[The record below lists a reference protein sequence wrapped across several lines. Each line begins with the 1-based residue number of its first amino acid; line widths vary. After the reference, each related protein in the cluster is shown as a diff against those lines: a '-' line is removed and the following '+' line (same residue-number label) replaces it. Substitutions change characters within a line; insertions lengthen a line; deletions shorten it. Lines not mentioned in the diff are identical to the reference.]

1 MSALRCIVGA
11 TVATATCVAALA
23 GPATAKISG
32 TSGPLVAFERAGD
45 IHVLN
50 AAVAGVSVNLTN
62 SPGVAD
68 AEPSWGLPDDTCPAD
83 PVTGAR
89 SEPADRTLVYESRPS
104 GPDRDIVVAKL
115 AGSPPAL
122 TAPPV
127 NLTAASAADEGSP
140 AVGIALNADASAFI
154 PVVVFT
160 RGAVGRRD
168 IWAMRL
174 DGSGATPLT
183 SSPADDSRPDLSSDG
198 ASVVYETADANG
210 RRQLAIL
217 DGAWNAAQERFVAVA
232 PRFVTAGPQHHGD
245 PSWWSTLKTPS
256 DPPLPQDFD
265 PSRLVH
271 AASGSGT
278 TYLDFVEQEPKL
290 LTTGPLFAPAS
301 VPPPL
306 LRQLT
311 GDPGGDLA
319 PSWRPEGDFVVFDS
333 DRDQTGNR
341 DIYRVR
347 VDGGDLVRLT
357 RDPAADRSPDW
368 EPLQRG
374 FCLDPDPYRPR
385 PGTKTR
391 TGPPLRAAGL
401 KLAKAGTGNR
411 RSVIVRFT
419 VNRAATVSAR
429 LRRGSRT
436 VATKSNGP
444 VSAGA
449 VELRLNVPKK
459 APGGTHSVRVTVTA
473 GPARQDLTGSVKIR
487 RLKKTS

>member
-11 TVATATCVAALA
+11 SVVTATCVAVLT

-50 AAVAGVSVNLTN
+50 AAVPGISVNLTN

-83 PVTGAR
+83 VNTGAR
-89 SEPADRTLVYESRPS
+89 IEPADRTLVYESRPS
-104 GPDRDIVVAKL
+104 GPDRDIMVAKL
-115 AGSPPAL
+115 AGSPPAF
-122 TAPPV
+122 AGPPV
-127 NLTAASAADEGSP
+127 NLTAASAADEGAP
-140 AVGIALNADASAFI
+140 AAGIVLNADATAFI

-198 ASVVYETADANG
+198 NSVVYETADASG

-217 DGAWNAAQERFVAVA
+217 DGVWNAAQERFVAVA

-301 VPPPL
+301 VPAPL

-311 GDPGGDLA
+311 GDPGGDLN
-319 PSWRPEGDFVVFDS
+319 PSWRPEGDYVVFDS
-333 DRDQTGNR
+333 DRDPTGNR
-341 DIYRVR
+341 DVYRVR

-357 RDPAADRSPDW
+357 RDPAVDRSPDW

-391 TGPPLRAAGL
+391 TGPPLRVTGL
-401 KLAKAGTGNR
+401 KLSRTGTGTR
-411 RSVIVRFT
+411 RSVVVRFT
-419 VNRAATVSAR
+419 VNRAATASAR
-429 LRRGSRT
+429 LRRGNRT
-436 VATKSNGP
+436 VATTSNRP
-444 VSAGA
+444 VKAGA
-449 VELRLNVPKK
+449 VQLRVNVPRR
-459 APGGTHSVRVTVTA
+459 APGGSHSVRLTVTA
-473 GPARQDLTGSVKIR
+473 GAAKQVRTANVKIR
-487 RLKKTS
+487 TLKKKR